1 MRTPISGGIFAG
13 KFKPHMAEL
22 TIAALG
28 QAQALL
34 EEASVRVQS
43 GRSLHLCIFDA
54 EEVEAFKEALLASS
68 AARGAIFDAHLKAM
82 VDKLEAESPPK
93 A

>member
-1 MRTPISGGIFAG
+1 M
-13 KFKPHMAEL
+13 
-22 TIAALG
+22 
-28 QAQALL
+28 
-34 EEASVRVQS
+34 RVQS